1 MATPSRSSSE
11 PSRAPEPGFGGQT
24 VPFVALPG
32 GGELGVEP
40 EESID
45 YRRYLEGLRKRW
57 WLVVIALVVC
67 GAAAAIWSLRQP
79 KLFRAESVISIQT
92 ATPQVLTGVA
102 EVMPISAGGWWG
114 NEAFYEREYLV
125 LQSREVARAV
135 AARLGLMTE
144 RPEGDT
150 ADLVTGRFTLEP
162 DKKASGVV
170 RLSVVDTDPQ
180 VATDLA
186 NAVADVYAEQNLE
199 RRIDG
204 NREAGTWLG
213 LQHRD
218 LKTKLE
224 ESEDALYQFM
234 EDNDVL
240 NASLESQLAEVMQR
254 LNAFNGQLAAVQA
267 ERIRGRLDRE
277 ALHQAKENPA
287 LLDSLATIQ
296 AAEVVSALKSKLI
309 DLKTTYSELS
319 ARYQAAHPKM
329 STLQEQ
335 IDLVQQELER
345 EIDAVMLSGQRHE
358 ASLEETERGLAA
370 AIAAERQREARL
382 NKLSLDFKRLQR
394 DVETNERLYEMV
406 TSRMKEA
413 DLTGAMRFNN
423 VQVLERARVPK
434 APFKPDLKRDL
445 AMGLAL
451 GLLLGLALA
460 LGLELLDNTLKTQ
473 DDVERTLDVP
483 FLGLLPVI
491 EASGKDGK
499 PTPESLQARDLYVL
513 QNPKSSPAECARFIR
528 TNLMFMGTDRPLQ
541 TLVVTSPS
549 PQEGKTTTAV
559 SLAGTMAQAGSRTIL
574 VDTDMRRPRLH
585 RVFGISNDVGLSNV
599 IVGDAKLGDVIKRSE
614 SENLDVLVCGP
625 TPPNPSELLLTR
637 KFADIIEELKGRY
650 DRILF
655 DTPPV
660 GAVTDPV
667 ILGAQ
672 VDGVLLVLKCQKT
685 SRDSAKQMLR
695 ALEDANA
702 HVVGAIF
709 NDVDLASRRY
719 GAAYYQYYRKYGGY
733 YGDGDSDAKA
743 SA

>member
-1 MATPSRSSSE
+1 MTD
-11 PSRAPEPGFGGQT
+11 PGFGGQT

-32 GGELGVEP
+32 GNEHPQEA
-40 EESID
+40 EEAVD

-57 WLVVIALVVC
+57 WLVAVCLVVAV
-67 GAAAAIWSLRQP
+67 AAAAVWSLRQP
-79 KLFRAESVISIQT
+79 KLFRAVSVVAIET

-102 EVMPISAGGWWG
+102 DVNPITAGSWWG
-114 NEAFYEREYLV
+114 NDAFYEREYLV
-125 LQSREVARAV
+125 LKSREVARA
-135 AARLGLMTE
+135 AGARLGLIVPT
-144 RPEGDT
+144 PD
-150 ADLVTGRFTLEP
+150 ADLADEVVGRYSLEP
-162 DKKASGVV
+162 DKKAAGVV
-170 RLSVVDTDPQ
+170 RLTVTDTDPQ
-180 VATDLA
+180 AAADLA
-186 NAVADVYAEQNLE
+186 NAVAETYAEQNLE

-218 LKTKLE
+218 LKKKLE
-224 ESEDALYQFM
+224 ASEDALYGFM

-240 NASLESQLAEVMQR
+240 NASLESQLSEVMQR
-254 LNAFNGQLAAVQA
+254 LNAFNGQLAGVQA
-267 ERIRGRLDRE
+267 DRIRSKLERD
-277 ALHQAKENPA
+277 ALQQARENPA
-287 LLDSLATIQ
+287 LLDSLVDIQ
-296 AAEVVSALKSKLI
+296 KAAVVSTLKSKLI

-329 STLQEQ
+329 ATLQEQ
-335 IDLVQQELER
+335 IELVEKELLR
-345 EIDAVMLSGQRHE
+345 EIDAVMLSSQRQE
-358 ASLEETERGLAA
+358 ASLEETERGLKV
-370 AIAAERQREARL
+370 AIADERQREARL

-423 VQVLERARVPK
+423 VQVLEPARVPK

-445 AMGLAL
+445 AIGLML
-451 GLLLGLALA
+451 GLLLGISLAI
-460 LGLELLDNTLKTQ
+460 GLELLDNTLKTQ
-473 DDVERTLDVP
+473 EDVERTLDVP

-491 EASGKDGK
+491 EGTGKEGS
-499 PTPESLQARDLYVL
+499 PTTENLQQRDLYVL
-513 QNPKSSPAECARFIR
+513 RNPKSSPAECARFIR

-559 SLAGTMAQAGSRTIL
+559 SLAGTMAQAGSRTLL

-585 RVFGISNDVGLSNV
+585 RIFGFSNDVGLSSV
-599 IVGDAKLGDVIKRSE
+599 IVGDAKLDAVIRPSE
-614 SENLDVLVCGP
+614 LENLDVLVCGP
-625 TPPNPSELLLTR
+625 TPPNPSELLHTR
-637 KFADIIEELKGRY
+637 GFADIVEQLRDRY

-667 ILGAQ
+667 IIGAQ

-695 ALEDANA
+695 ALQDANA

-709 NDVDLASRRY
+709 NDVDLTSRRY
-719 GAAYYQYYRKYGGY
+719 GASYYQYYRKYGGY
-733 YGDGDSDAKA
+733 YGESDGAEAKA
-743 SA
+743 